1 MEAKQGVS
9 TRIYLD
15 PETNEIVKRF
25 QATYYLETGESIT
38 KEKAIIQIIQKMQNN
53 EQDTL
58 EKIV

>member
-25 QATYYLETGESIT
+25 QATYYLKTGKSIT
-38 KEKAIIQIIQKMQNN
+38 KEQAIISIIQKQSN
-53 EQDTL
+53 EDTL
-58 EKIV
+58 EKTVQP